1 MKNMFLGLFLL
12 MTAAAAQANPVADS
26 IPAHLKNLRIPDFK
40 LLLTDSST
48 YFYTENLKPNQTTIV
63 IAFSPECDHCQVQT
77 KEIIAQIDRFKQV
90 QIVMATTLPFEKMK
104 AFYKE
109 YKIGSHKNIIMGRDV
124 LFFFPKYY
132 RNHYLPLIAVYDKK
146 GKLLHYADGGMPT
159 AGLIRLISQ

>member
-1 MKNMFLGLFLL
+1 MFLALFVSL
-12 MTAAAAQANPVADS
+12 TALAVQANPVTDS

-40 LLLTDSST
+40 LLLPDSST
-48 YFYTENLKPNQTTIV
+48 YFYTENLKPNRSTIV

-77 KEIIAQIDRFKQV
+77 KEIIAQIDKFKQV

-104 AFYKE
+104 AFYKA
-109 YKIGSHKNIIMGRDV
+109 YKIASYKNITMGRDV

-132 RNHYLPLIAVYDKK
+132 RNHYLPLIAVYNTQ
-146 GKLLHYADGGMPT
+146 GKLVHYADGGMPT